1 MQETIVALA
10 TPVGIGAIGVIR
22 LSGSDAITIAQSV
35 FSKNIRDKESHTL
48 HFGKII
54 SPPSL
59 ISHGVEG
66 EDRLRMLDEV
76 VLSIFKGP
84 NSYTGE
90 NVVEISC
97 HGSHYIQQ
105 KIIELLI
112 RQGARTAKAG
122 EFTLRAFLNG
132 KLDLAQAEAVADLI
146 SSDSELS
153 HRMAIDQMRGGFSI
167 KIKELRQQLI
177 DFASLIELELDF
189 GEEDVEFADR
199 SHLHQLVS
207 EIYEYINKL
216 KESFVLGNVLKNGIA
231 TVIAGKPNAGKSTVL
246 NALLNEDRA
255 IVSSIAGTTR
265 DTIEEAAS
273 INGVIF
279 RFIDTAG
286 IRQSGDEIEGMGIE
300 KTFEK
305 LSKADMVIYIFD
317 AQITTPEELKLE
329 LENLKVAGKPVIPVA
344 NKIDLCNRKTIEEN
358 FTEFPNTIYISGKK
372 AEISELLSVLQY
384 KATELNQSSQ
394 TLVNNSRHYE
404 ALHNSGI
411 ALNDVMKGLNSELT
425 GDFIAIDIRKALF
438 HLGEITGE
446 ITSDDLLVNI
456 FSRFCIGK

>member
-22 LSGSDAITIAQSV
+22 LSGSDAIDIAQSV
-35 FSKNIRDKESHTL
+35 FLKKITDKASHTL
-48 HFGKII
+48 HFGRIAEPSSEKYII
-54 SPPSL
+54 
-59 ISHGVEG
+59 I
-66 EDRLRMLDEV
+66 DEV
-76 VLSIFKGP
+76 VLSLFKGP

-90 NVVEISC
+90 DVVEISC

-112 RQGARTAKAG
+112 RQGARTSKAG
-122 EFTLRAFLNG
+122 EFTLRAFMNG
-132 KLDLAQAEAVADLI
+132 KLDLTQAEAVADLI

-153 HRMAIDQMRGGFSI
+153 HRMAIDQMRGGFSA

-199 SHLHQLVS
+199 SHLFNLVE
-207 EIYEYINKL
+207 EICKYVNTL
-216 KESFVLGNVLKNGIA
+216 KDSFALGNVLKNGIA

-246 NALLNEDRA
+246 NALLNEERA

-265 DTIEEAAS
+265 DTIEEAIS
-273 INGVIF
+273 INGVLF

-300 KTFEK
+300 KTFE
-305 LSKADMVIYIFD
+305 
-317 AQITTPEELKLE
+317 TLKID
-329 LENLKVAGKPVIPVA
+329 GKPIIPVA
-344 NKIDLCNRKTIEEN
+344 NKTDLCDNEILAETFKN
-358 FTEFPNTIYISGKK
+358 FPNIIYISGKK
-372 AEISELLSVLQY
+372 GEISELLTLLQS
-384 KATELNQSSQ
+384 KAAELNQSSQ

-404 ALHNSGI
+404 ALHKSAI
-411 ALNDVMKGLNSELT
+411 ALNDVLEGLTTQRTSDL
-425 GDFIAIDIRKALF
+425 IALDIRKALF

-446 ITSDDLLVNI
+446 ITSDDLLANI